1 MQTGSQRTNGTDRVN
16 TRLSGFGLI
25 NRSDLFAAI
34 DHNVIL
40 PAYTRTAARGDRGL
54 LRSAVAGADRL
65 LGGGLPVA
73 AAAGGGHAGE
83 RLFMFLEH
91 EGGEPTNKCG
101 RTDVAERCLR
111 TAVQWRK
118 ISFGNRSR
126 NGEVT
131 SVPIAHGRA
140 DLQEA
145 ATPCFGIH

>member
-1 MQTGSQRTNGTDRVN
+1 MQTGSQRTNDTDRVN
-16 TRLSGFGLI
+16 TRLSGFGPI

-91 EGGEPTNKCG
+91 EGVEPTNN
-101 RTDVAERCLR
+101 VAERSLR
-111 TAVQWRK
+111 AAVQWRK